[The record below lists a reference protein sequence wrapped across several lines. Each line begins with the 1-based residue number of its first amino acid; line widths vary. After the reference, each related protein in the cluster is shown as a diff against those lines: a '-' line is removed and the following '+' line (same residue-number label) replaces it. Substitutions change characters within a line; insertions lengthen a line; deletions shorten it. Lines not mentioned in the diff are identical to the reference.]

1 MKKKRYSE
9 EQIYKILKES
19 DSGIQVQ
26 EICRKHGIHQNTFY
40 RWKSKYSGME
50 LSDIK
55 KMKHL
60 EHENTELKKILAE
73 KELELRAM
81 KMIVEKKW

>member
-1 MKKKRYSE
+1 MKKKRYTE

-26 EICRKHGIHQNTFY
+26 EICRKLGIHQNTFY
-40 RWKSKYSGME
+40 RWKSKYSSME

-60 EHENTELKKILAE
+60 EHENNELKKILAE

>member
-1 MKKKRYSE
+1 MKKKRYTE

-19 DSGIQVQ
+19 ESGIP
-26 EICRKHGIHQNTFY
+26 ILDLCRKHGIHQNTLY
-40 RWKSKYSGME
+40 RWKSKYGGME

-55 KMKHL
+55 KMKQL
-60 EHENTELKKILAE
+60 EHENSELKKILAE

>member
-1 MKKKRYSE
+1 MKKKRYTE
-9 EQIYKILKES
+9 EQIYKILKET
-19 DSGIQVQ
+19 DSGIPVQ
-26 EICRKHGIHQNTFY
+26 DLCRKHGIHQNTLY
-40 RWKSKYSGME
+40 RWKSKYGGME

-55 KMKHL
+55 KMKQL

>member
-1 MKKKRYSE
+1 MKKKRYTE
-9 EQIYKILKES
+9 GQIYKILKES

-60 EHENTELKKILAE
+60 EHENSELKKILAE